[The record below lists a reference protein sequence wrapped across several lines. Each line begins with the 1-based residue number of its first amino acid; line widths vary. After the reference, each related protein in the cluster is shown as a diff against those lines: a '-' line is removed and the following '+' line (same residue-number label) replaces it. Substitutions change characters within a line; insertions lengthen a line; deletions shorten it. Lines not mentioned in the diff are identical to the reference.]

1 MIAVFIVLL
10 MMLQKGDLF
19 YPRPFSP
26 TRLEMAKM
34 MQQTILFN
42 QRLLFSILV
51 LQRTFEKNQEANKL
65 NIRLGGDAYD

>member
-34 MQQTILFN
+34 MQQTMLFN
-42 QRLLFSILV
+42 QRLLSSILV
-51 LQRTFEKNQEANKL
+51 LQRTFEKTKKQTSSTL
-65 NIRLGGDAYD
+65 GWGGDAYD